1 MPDYKQ
7 AKFLTS
13 AAQLSQLPA
22 DVGAEV
28 AFVGRSNVGKSSAL
42 NALTRQKNLVYTSK
56 TPGRTQLI
64 NLFAL
69 SDTQRLVDLP
79 GYGYAKVGKK
89 TKQNWEKLI
98 DEYLRERKCLRGLI
112 LLMDIRHPLQEFDL
126 QILTWTKQIDLPIH
140 ILLTKADKLSFGA
153 GKNVLQKVCNEVV
166 KINPAATIQ
175 LFSAHK
181 SIGHDELKKILNQ
194 WFKI

>member
-1 MPDYKQ
+1 
-7 AKFLTS
+7 
-13 AAQLSQLPA
+13 
-22 DVGAEV
+22 V
-28 AFVGRSNVGKSSAL
+28 R
-42 NALTRQKNLVYTSK
+42 TSK

-69 SDTQRLVDLP
+69 SNTQRLVDLP
-79 GYGYAKVGKK
+79 GDGYAKVDKK

-98 DEYLRERKCLRGLI
+98 DEYLRERKCLHGLV
-112 LLMDIRHPLQEFDL
+112 LLMDIRHPLQEFEV

-153 GKNVLQKVCNEVV
+153 AKNILQKVQQEII
-166 KINPAATIQ
+166 KINPAASIQ

-181 SIGHDELKKILNQ
+181 SIGRDELKKILNQ
-194 WFKI
+194 WFKL